1 MKIKNKTDNAIDFLR
16 ASLGVAEKSETEGL
30 TFKEAMSLLD
40 CGASVSRA
48 TWEDNEYVR
57 STKDDGVLT
66 LTKRTNGIAGPYKA
80 TKKDEKAKDWKY
92 FTKRGIEN
100 G

>member
-1 MKIKNKTDNAIDFLR
+1 MKVKNKTDNAIDFLR
-16 ASLGVAEKSETEGL
+16 ASIGATEKSETKDL
-30 TFKEAMSLLD
+30 TFEEAMSLLD
-40 CGASVSRA
+40 CGASVAREG
-48 TWEDNEYVR
+48 WEDNEYVR
-57 STKDDGVLT
+57 STKDDGVLI
-66 LTKRTNGIAGPYKA
+66 LTKRINGKAEPYKA